1 MVDLTEIRN
10 KVIALL
16 AHILKISKE
25 TITDESTLESLGA
38 DSLNRVQIV
47 MELEDAFNVE
57 ISDDDAEKLI
67 TVKNTI
73 EHMQKLL
80 QK

>member
-1 MVDLTEIRN
+1 MDQADIRN
-10 KVIALL
+10 KVIGIL

-25 TITDESTLESLGA
+25 AIKDESTLESLGA

-57 ISDDDAEKLI
+57 ISDDDAERLT
-67 TVKNTI
+67 TVNSTV
-73 EHMQKLL
+73 EHMLKLL

>member
-1 MVDLTEIRN
+1 MDRTDIRN

-16 AHILKISKE
+16 GHILKVSKE
-25 TITDESTLESLGA
+25 SIKDESTLESLGA

-47 MELEDAFNVE
+47 MELEDAFGVE
-57 ISDDDAEKLI
+57 ISDDDAEKLT
-67 TVKNTI
+67 TVNSTV
-73 EHMQKLL
+73 EHIQQLL

>member
-1 MVDLTEIRN
+1 MDRTDIRT
-10 KVIALL
+10 KVVTIL
-16 AHILKISKE
+16 AHILKVSKE

-47 MELEDAFNVE
+47 MELEDAFNIE
-57 ISDDDAEKLI
+57 ISDDDAEKFT
-67 TVKNTI
+67 TVQQTVDI
-73 EHMQKLL
+73 IQHLL

>member
-1 MVDLTEIRN
+1 MDRTDIRN

-25 TITDESTLESLGA
+25 TIKDESTLTNLGA

-57 ISDDDAEKLI
+57 ISDEDAEKLT
-67 TVKNTI
+67 TVVSTI

-80 QK
+80 QT

>member
-1 MVDLTEIRN
+1 MDRTDIRN

-16 AHILKISKE
+16 AHILKVSKD
-25 TITDESTLESLGA
+25 TITDESTLTSLGA

-57 ISDDDAEKLI
+57 ITDEDAEKLT
-67 TVKNTI
+67 TVASTI

>member
-1 MVDLTEIRN
+1 MVELTDIRD
-10 KVIALL
+10 KVVSIL

-57 ISDDDAEKLI
+57 ISDDDAEKFI
-67 TVKNTI
+67 TVKDTV
-73 EHMQKLL
+73 EHMHKLL
-80 QK
+80 K